1 MIMNYNV
8 RINEV
13 KNQDSKVKAFANVTF
28 GDVLAVRNISI
39 VERKDGGGFFI
50 SMPSYKSDYVDE
62 YGMPE
67 YKDICFPITSE
78 FHKELTD
85 NILAAFQAKVDG
97 MLDKE
102 GMNFGDDTD
111 KAPEY
116 SVKITPV
123 EKEESTLC
131 GYGQIT
137 LDNCFVISN
146 VSVVQG
152 QYGEFVSMPSF
163 KAGGK
168 NGGYRDIAFPVT
180 KEFREELFASIIDSY
195 HQAMAQQQTMDY
207 NRAAQPQQSMVAE
220 SRPME
225 PVPALR

>member
-1 MIMNYNV
+1 MNYNV

-13 KNQDSKVKAFANVTF
+13 KNQDSKVKAFANITF
-28 GDVLAVRNISI
+28 EGVMAVRNISI
-39 VERKDGGGFFI
+39 VERKDGDGFFI

-62 YGMPE
+62 QGMPE

-78 FHKELTD
+78 FHKELSD
-85 NILAAFQAKVDG
+85 NILAAYQAKKDG

-102 GMNFGDDTD
+102 GMNFGDDEN
-111 KAPEY
+111 KVPEY
-116 SVKITPV
+116 SVKITPT
-123 EKEESTLC
+123 EKEGSTLC

-137 LDNCFVISN
+137 FDNCFVISN

-163 KAGGK
+163 KSGGK
-168 NGGYRDIAFPVT
+168 NGGYRDVAFPVT
-180 KEFREELFASIIDSY
+180 KEFREELFANIIENY
-195 HQAMAQQQTMDY
+195 HQVIAQKQAADYSKAM
-207 NRAAQPQQSMVAE
+207 QPQQSMVAE

-225 PVPALR
+225 PVAALR